1 MENNQQSTLGI
12 SQKKLIYFLCSSCSM
27 VVFNMLLNECTCLE
41 LSPLIFR
48 IIRLQHFAEEWY
60 IYSRKE
66 LFFCLQWTK
75 DDKLIL
81 RQMMLCHVYLYF
93 YGSMTS
99 EGLSFNVCRSRYILN
114 ILGLALLSYIP
125 KTNDYIENN
134 DKDIDPSFK
143 FYFDTYS

>member
-1 MENNQQSTLGI
+1 
-12 SQKKLIYFLCSSCSM
+12 
-27 VVFNMLLNECTCLE
+27 
-41 LSPLIFR
+41 
-48 IIRLQHFAEEWY
+48 
-60 IYSRKE
+60 
-66 LFFCLQWTK
+66 
-75 DDKLIL
+75 
-81 RQMMLCHVYLYF
+81 MMLCHVYLYF

-125 KTNDYIENN
+125 KTNDSMN